1 MGKEPAD
8 TFLPHRADYRTVAV
22 LYMSDVLL
30 TWMVGGLGSIIN
42 YLHHAFYDQCFL
54 HVVSLHPPGSEP
66 AIDVILRTV
75 SPTFTLVVEGVG
87 EYEVPTSTV
96 KYAWALSAPFLLIL
110 VLESGLSS
118 SSCPTLRLLL
128 WLTPRSRI
136 GVDSVQSIAIS

>member
-22 LYMSDVLL
+22 LHMSDVLL
-30 TWMVGGLGSIIN
+30 TWMVGGLGCVSN
-42 YLHHAFYDQCFL
+42 CLHRAFYHQCFL
-54 HVVSLHPPGSEP
+54 HVVSLHSPGGEP

-87 EYEVPTSTV
+87 EYQVPTSTV
-96 KYAWALSAPFLLIL
+96 KYAWVLSTPFLLIL

-118 SSCPTLRLLL
+118 S
-128 WLTPRSRI
+128 
-136 GVDSVQSIAIS
+136 